1 MSRVSGVLHAGAAVV
16 YRAVHTR
23 SDAPLASCIRSL
35 PPSHPHHPSHPSHRH
50 PAKQG
55 PRAIMVMRP
64 RGWHLWEHQLPTH
77 HYPHTAPLTRR
88 APPPPQSH
96 LECRLWNDVFVDAQ
110 KELGI
115 PKGGWGWGGWV
126 GRQGRPQAYACTKER
141 VQQLQVH
148 LAARAA

>member
-1 MSRVSGVLHAGAAVV
+1 MLAVKGRGPV
-16 YRAVHTR
+16 
-23 SDAPLASCIRSL
+23 APKPGLC
-35 PPSHPHHPSHPSHRH
+35 
-50 PAKQG
+50 
-55 PRAIMVMRP
+55 
-64 RGWHLWEHQLPTH
+64 